1 MIMGNTNRIIEIDTT
16 DPAKITFHSMNY
28 WEQLR
33 GTDLNALQGLSVADT
48 VIARD
53 CVYMIL
59 VEENPEESCCRYS
72 YKLVKFATR
81 DGKSIVL
88 CTDINLVEA
97 NSVYKLGFSEGVDD
111 L

>member
-1 MIMGNTNRIIEIDTT
+1 MDNANRIIEIDTS
-16 DPAKITFHSMNY
+16 DPAKIAFHSINH

-59 VEENPEESCCRYS
+59 VKEYPEGSCRSCS

-88 CTDINLVEA
+88 CTDINLDEA
-97 NSVYKLGFSEGVDD
+97 NSVYKLGKIEGVNM
-111 L
+111 